1 MRLESYNEQV
11 KPNTGPSGGLQGS
24 GSIEAYGGQIAS
36 GLQAFQ
42 KGVNDLYNV
51 QLKKIDTEMKLQQM
65 NAETDYNNRITD
77 LMYNDKTGL
86 AYTTLQ
92 NAANSAER
100 FRQEEAKIRE
110 DISSKLQFKRSQQ
123 GFLQHADQSW
133 LQNNT
138 KMETHEREQGDKYRD
153 VSVANYITSSAKVA
167 QLGYT
172 KMDIIKSQ
180 LDNVYKK
187 IDEIYGYEGEEAVR
201 ARKDKATE
209 ELLQGVLHV
218 AGTEKNNQAID
229 GIIDVAKD
237 AGMMPEKYKKFE
249 EAAKEFKVN
258 AVLEDEV
265 KLRDVLAKNGND
277 AKKAALYML
286 EKENPL
292 RTGNMSL
299 DSFLNA
305 VQGQESGGDPTAVNK
320 SSGAYGLFQ
329 IMPEN
334 WPEWSKQAG
343 VGDKPITDQDA
354 YMKVVR
360 HVLGGYFNKYGAEG
374 ALVAW
379 FAGEQNA
386 IRWVNGEPDAID
398 GNGNHYS
405 WDKEDNG
412 GGTSIRNYVN
422 STLSR
427 ITNSHTMTD
436 GEKADFLAKAE
447 QRFTQ
452 IQAKIKREHEE
463 AVRKKVKELRLM
475 AHEME
480 KKGNSPGEIANAL
493 ESQTNDSPD
502 VKVALISTIEGYSNE
517 QKRRDAAALSAGPA
531 NEAMIMEAIDRGES
545 SEYVMNLMKNS
556 GLSFSNAFYHK
567 VYSSLEDRSKG
578 TGRFSAA
585 VGQYK
590 SVVQDRLGYSKKDM
604 NALWIGAS
612 EEGAAYRTQYYSEHG
627 EYPSDS
633 EMVSFLVEAVRKKEY
648 TYVRNWAPDVHV
660 NISRTQVRAY
670 NGDDHEL
677 VKGDDGGYYVNILK
691 DGEIIRSIDV
701 DTWKREHDDGGESN
715 RYEGDE

>member
-65 NAETDYNNRITD
+65 NAETDYNNRIAD

-92 NAANSAER
+92 DAANSAER

-138 KMETHEREQGDKYRD
+138 KMESHEREQGDKYRD
-153 VSVANYITSSAKVA
+153 VSVANFITSSAKVA

-172 KMDIIKSQ
+172 KMDIVKSQ

-265 KLRDVLAKNGND
+265 HLRDVLAKNNND
-277 AKKAALYML
+277 PKKAASYML
-286 EKENPL
+286 EKENPYSKGSGEFEAL
-292 RTGNMSL
+292 SKALAMH
-299 DSFLNA
+299 
-305 VQGQESGGDPTAVNK
+305 ESGNNPNARNP
-320 SSGAYGLFQ
+320 SGAYGLYQ
-329 IMPEN
+329 IMPDN

-343 VGDKPITDQDA
+343 VENRPMEDFDA
-354 YMKVVR
+354 YNKVFN
-360 HVLGGYFNKYGAEG
+360 HIFGGYYKKYGVEG

-412 GGTSIRNYVN
+412 GGTSIRKYVN
-422 STLSR
+422 SVKSLMG
-427 ITNSHTMTD
+427 NYNTMTD

-452 IQAKIKREHEE
+452 IQAKIKREHDE
-463 AVRKKVKELRLM
+463 AVRKKVRDITLM
-475 AHEME
+475 ADEME
-480 KKGNSPGEIANAL
+480 KTGASPGEIAEAI
-493 ESQTNDSPD
+493 SSAASDDPD
-502 VKVALISTIEGYSNE
+502 VKAGVLGISKSYRRQQETLNSRAMQAGPENEAKIMEAVLGNGDWNYIYKLIVESGLHFRPEFMSQINKLMQHKANGTGPFDPHIENFKKVVQDKLGYSN
-517 QKRRDAAALSAGPA
+517 S
-531 NEAMIMEAIDRGES
+531 
-545 SEYVMNLMKNS
+545 
-556 GLSFSNAFYHK
+556 
-567 VYSSLEDRSKG
+567 
-578 TGRFSAA
+578 
-585 VGQYK
+585 
-590 SVVQDRLGYSKKDM
+590 DM
-604 NALWIGAS
+604 NKAWLGAKLEAS
-612 EEGAAYRTQYYSEHG
+612 AFRNNYYENHG
-627 EYPSDS
+627 QYPSDA
-633 EMVSFLVEAVRKKEY
+633 EMVEALEEATRIKEY
-648 TYVRNWAPDVHV
+648 TYVRNWAPDVHANV
-660 NISRTQVRAY
+660 SRNQVRAY
-670 NGDDHEL
+670 GGDHHEL

-691 DGEIIRSIDV
+691 GNEIVRSIDV
-701 DTWKREHDDGGESN
+701 DTWNREHDSSSGVDD
-715 RYEGDE
+715 YEGDE

>member
-65 NAETDYNNRITD
+65 NAETDYNNRIAD

-92 NAANSAER
+92 DASNSAER

-123 GFLQHADQSW
+123 GFLQHAEQSW

-138 KMETHEREQGDKYRD
+138 KMEGHEREQGDKYRD
-153 VSVANYITSSAKVA
+153 VSVANFITSSAKVA

-172 KMDIIKSQ
+172 KIDIVKSQ

-187 IDEIYGYEGEEAVR
+187 IDEMYGYEGEEAVR

-265 KLRDVLAKNGND
+265 HLRDVLTKNNND

-286 EKENPL
+286 EKENPYSKGSGEYGAL
-292 RTGNMSL
+292 KK
-299 DSFLNA
+299 A
-305 VQGQESGGDPTAVNK
+305 VAMHESGNDPNARNP
-320 SSGAYGLFQ
+320 SGAYGLYQ
-329 IMPEN
+329 IMPDN

-343 VGDKPITDQDA
+343 VENRPMEDSDA
-354 YMKVVR
+354 YDKVFD
-360 HVLGGYFNKYGAEG
+360 HVFGGYYKKYGVEG
-374 ALVAW
+374 ALVGW

-422 STLSR
+422 STKSLMG
-427 ITNSHTMTD
+427 NYNTMTD
-436 GEKADFLAKAE
+436 GEKADFLAKTE

-463 AVRKKVKELRLM
+463 EVRKKVKDLRLM
-475 AHEME
+475 AHQME
-480 KKGNSPGEIANAL
+480 QTGYSPGEIASTL

-502 VKVALISTIEGYSNE
+502 VKVALIGTIEGYSNE
-517 QKRRDAAALSAGPA
+517 QKRRDAAALRAGPA
-531 NEAMIMEAIDRGES
+531 NEAMIMQAIYQGQS
-545 SEYVMNLMKNS
+545 SQEVMNLMKNS
-556 GLSFSNAFYHK
+556 GVSFSNEFYHTA
-567 VYSSLEDRSKG
+567 YSALEDRSKG

-590 SVVQDRLGYSKKDM
+590 SVVQDRLGYSNKDM

-612 EEGAAYRTQYYSEHG
+612 EEAAAYRTQHYSEYG
-627 EYPSDS
+627 EYPSGS
-633 EMVSFLVEAVRKKEY
+633 EMVNFLVEAVRKKEY

-701 DTWKREHDDGGESN
+701 DTWKREHDDSGESSS
-715 RYEGDE
+715 YEGDE

>member
-65 NAETDYNNRITD
+65 NAETDYNNRIAD

-92 NAANSAER
+92 DAANSAER

-138 KMETHEREQGDKYRD
+138 KMESHEREQGDKYRD
-153 VSVANYITSSAKVA
+153 VSVANFITSSAKVA

-172 KMDIIKSQ
+172 KMDIVKSQ
-180 LDNVYKK
+180 LDSVYKK

-229 GIIDVAKD
+229 GIINVAKD

-265 KLRDVLAKNGND
+265 HLRDVLAKNNND
-277 AKKAALYML
+277 PKKAASYML
-286 EKENPL
+286 EKENPYSKGSGEYGAL
-292 RTGNMSL
+292 KK
-299 DSFLNA
+299 A
-305 VQGQESGGDPTAVNK
+305 VAMHESGNDPNARNP
-320 SSGAYGLFQ
+320 SGAYGLYQ
-329 IMPEN
+329 IMPDN

-354 YMKVVR
+354 YDKVFD
-360 HVLGGYFNKYGAEG
+360 HVFGGYYKKYGVEG
-374 ALVAW
+374 ALAGW

-405 WDKEDNG
+405 WDKENNG
-412 GGTSIRNYVN
+412 GGTSIRNYIN
-422 STLSR
+422 STKSLMG
-427 ITNSHTMTD
+427 NYNTMTD

-463 AVRKKVKELRLM
+463 AVRKQVRDITLM
-475 AHEME
+475 ADEME
-480 KKGNSPGEIANAL
+480 KKGLSPGEIAEAI
-493 ESQTNDSPD
+493 SSAASDDPD
-502 VKVALISTIEGYSNE
+502 VKAAVLGMAKSY
-517 QKRRDAAALSAGPA
+517 RRQQETLNARAMQAGPA

-545 SEYVMNLMKNS
+545 SEYVMNLMANS
-556 GLSFSNAFYHK
+556 GVYFPNSFYNK
-567 VYSSLEDRSKG
+567 VYSTLEDRSKG

-590 SVVQDRLGYSKKDM
+590 SVVQDRLGYSNKDM

-612 EEGAAYRTQYYSEHG
+612 EVGAAYRTQVYSETGH
-627 EYPSDS
+627 YPSDE
-633 EMVSFLVEAVRKKEY
+633 EMVDTLVEAVRKR
-648 TYVRNWAPDVHV
+648 TFTIHRNWWFDTTGTISQTMARQYGGDSI
-660 NISRTQVRAY
+660 NI
-670 NGDDHEL
+670 GP
-677 VKGDDGGYYVNILK
+677 GDDGGQYVSIMK
-691 DGEIIRSIDV
+691 DGQIIRSIDV
-701 DTWKREHDDGGESN
+701 DTWKREHDLD
-715 RYEGDE
+715 

>member
-11 KPNTGPSGGLQGS
+11 KPNTGHSGGLQGS

-65 NAETDYNNRITD
+65 NAETDYNNRIAD

-92 NAANSAER
+92 DASNSAER

-110 DISSKLQFKRSQQ
+110 DISSKLQYKRSQQ

-138 KMETHEREQGDKYRD
+138 KMESHEREQGDKYRD
-153 VSVANYITSSAKVA
+153 VSVANFITSSAKVA

-172 KMDIIKSQ
+172 KMDIVKSQ

-218 AGTEKNNQAID
+218 AGTEKNNKAID
-229 GIIDVAKD
+229 DIIDVAKD

-265 KLRDVLAKNGND
+265 HLRDVLAKNNND
-277 AKKAALYML
+277 PKKAASYML

-305 VQGQESGGDPTAVNK
+305 VQGQESGGDPTAVNNK
-320 SSGAYGLFQ
+320 SGAYGLFQ

-412 GGTSIRNYVN
+412 GGTSIRNYVK
-422 STLSR
+422 STIAR

-463 AVRKKVKELRLM
+463 EVRKKVKDLRLM
-475 AHEME
+475 AHQME
-480 KKGNSPGEIANAL
+480 QTGYSPGEIANIL

-517 QKRRDAAALSAGPA
+517 QKRRDAAALRAGPA
-531 NEAMIMEAIDRGES
+531 NEAMIMEAIYQGQS
-545 SEYVMNLMKNS
+545 SQEVMNLIKNS
-556 GLSFSNAFYHK
+556 GVSFSNEFYHK
-567 VYSSLEDRSKG
+567 AYSALEDRSKG

-590 SVVQDRLGYSKKDM
+590 SVVQDRLGYSNKDM

-612 EEGAAYRTQYYSEHG
+612 EVGAAYRTKVYSETGH
-627 EYPSDS
+627 YPSDE
-633 EMVSFLVEAVRKKEY
+633 EMVDTLVEAVRKR
-648 TYVRNWAPDVHV
+648 TFTIQRNWWV
-660 NISRTQVRAY
+660 NTTGTISQTLARQY
-670 NGDDHEL
+670 GGDSIDIGP
-677 VKGDDGGYYVNILK
+677 GDDGGQYVNIMK
-691 DGEIIRSIDV
+691 DGQIIRSIDV
-701 DTWKREHDDGGESN
+701 DTWKREHDFN
-715 RYEGDE
+715 

>member
-65 NAETDYNNRITD
+65 NAETDYNNRIAD

-92 NAANSAER
+92 DASNSAER

-138 KMETHEREQGDKYRD
+138 KMESHEREQGDKYRD
-153 VSVANYITSSAKVA
+153 VSVANFITSSAKVA

-172 KMDIIKSQ
+172 KMDIVKSQ

-187 IDEIYGYEGEEAVR
+187 IDEMYGYEGEEAVR

-258 AVLEDEV
+258 AVLENEV
-265 KLRDVLAKNGND
+265 KLRDVLAKNNND
-277 AKKAALYML
+277 VKKAALYML
-286 EKENPL
+286 EKENPYSKGSGEYGAL
-292 RTGNMSL
+292 KKAVAMHESSNNP
-299 DSFLNA
+299 NA
-305 VQGQESGGDPTAVNK
+305 RNPD
-320 SSGAYGLFQ
+320 SGAYGLYQ
-329 IMPEN
+329 IMPDN

-343 VGDKPITDQDA
+343 VENRPMEDSDA
-354 YMKVVR
+354 YDKVFD
-360 HVLGGYFNKYGAEG
+360 HVFGGYYKKYGVEG
-374 ALVAW
+374 ALVGW

-405 WDKEDNG
+405 WDKENNG
-412 GGTSIRNYVN
+412 GGRSIRNYVN
-422 STLSR
+422 STKSLMG
-427 ITNSHTMTD
+427 NYNTMTD
-436 GEKADFLAKAE
+436 GEKADFLAKTE
-447 QRFTQ
+447 QRFIQ

-463 AVRKKVKELRLM
+463 EVRKKVKEFRLM
-475 AHEME
+475 AHQME
-480 KKGNSPGEIANAL
+480 QTGYSPGEIASTL

-517 QKRRDAAALSAGPA
+517 QKRRDAAALRAGPA
-531 NEAMIMEAIDRGES
+531 NEAMIMKAIYQGQS
-545 SEYVMNLMKNS
+545 SQEVMNLMNNS
-556 GLSFSNAFYHK
+556 GVSFSNEFYHK
-567 VYSSLEDRSKG
+567 AYSALEDRSKG

-590 SVVQDRLGYSKKDM
+590 SVVQDRLGYSNTDM

-612 EEGAAYRTQYYSEHG
+612 EVGAAYRTQYYSEHG
-627 EYPSDS
+627 HYPSDV
-633 EMVSFLVEAVRKKEY
+633 EMVDTLVEAVRKQ
-648 TYVRNWAPDVHV
+648 TFTIHRNWWF
-660 NISRTQVRAY
+660 
-670 NGDDHEL
+670 
-677 VKGDDGGYYVNILK
+677 
-691 DGEIIRSIDV
+691 
-701 DTWKREHDDGGESN
+701 DTTVECP
-715 RYEGDE
+715 

>member
-65 NAETDYNNRITD
+65 NAETDYNNRIAD

-92 NAANSAER
+92 DAANSAER

-138 KMETHEREQGDKYRD
+138 KMESHEREQGDKYRD
-153 VSVANYITSSAKVA
+153 VSVANFITSSAKVA

-172 KMDIIKSQ
+172 KMDIVKSQ

-265 KLRDVLAKNGND
+265 HLRDVLAKNNND
-277 AKKAALYML
+277 PKKAASYML
-286 EKENPL
+286 EKENPYSKGSGEFEAL
-292 RTGNMSL
+292 SKALAMHESSNNP
-299 DSFLNA
+299 NA
-305 VQGQESGGDPTAVNK
+305 RNPE
-320 SSGAYGLFQ
+320 SGAYGLYQ
-329 IMPEN
+329 IMPAN

-354 YMKVVR
+354 YNKVFN
-360 HVLGGYFNKYGAEG
+360 HVFGGYYKKYGVEG

-398 GNGNHYS
+398 GDGNHYS

-422 STLSR
+422 STKSLMG
-427 ITNSHTMTD
+427 NYNTMTD

-463 AVRKKVKELRLM
+463 EVRKKVKDLRLM
-475 AHEME
+475 AHQME
-480 KKGNSPGEIANAL
+480 KIGYSPGEIASTL

-502 VKVALISTIEGYSNE
+502 VKVALIGTIEGYSNE
-517 QKRRDAAALSAGPA
+517 QKRRDADALRAGPA
-531 NEAMIMEAIDRGES
+531 NEAMIMQAIYQGQS
-545 SEYVMNLMKNS
+545 SQEVMNLMKNS
-556 GLSFSNAFYHK
+556 GVSFSNEFYHK
-567 VYSSLEDRSKG
+567 AYSALEDRSKG
-578 TGRFSAA
+578 TGRFSAE
-585 VGQYK
+585 VGKYK
-590 SVVQDRLGYSKKDM
+590 SVVQDRLGYSNTDM

-612 EEGAAYRTQYYSEHG
+612 EEAAAYRTQHYSEYG

-633 EMVSFLVEAVRKKEY
+633 EMVNFLVEAVRKKEY

-660 NISRTQVRAY
+660 NISRTQVRSY
-670 NGDDHEL
+670 NGDDVSL

-701 DTWKREHDDGGESN
+701 DTWKREHDDSGESSS
-715 RYEGDE
+715 YEGDE

>member
-1 MRLESYNEQV
+1 MRLESYNEEV

-24 GSIEAYGGQIAS
+24 GSIDAYGGQIAN
-36 GLQAFQ
+36 GLQVFQ

-51 QLKKIDTEMKLQQM
+51 QLKKIDNEMKLQQM
-65 NAETDYNNRITD
+65 NAETDYNNRIAD

-92 NAANSAER
+92 DASNSAEK

-110 DISSKLQFKRSQQ
+110 DISSKIQFKRSQQ
-123 GFLQHADQSW
+123 GFIQHADQSW

-138 KMETHEREQGDKYRD
+138 KMESHEREQGDKYRD
-153 VSVANYITSSAKVA
+153 VSVANFITSSAKVA

-172 KMDIIKSQ
+172 KMDIVKSQ

-237 AGMMPEKYKKFE
+237 VGMMPEKYKKFE

-292 RTGNMSL
+292 KTGNMSL

-305 VQGQESGGDPTAVNK
+305 VQGQESGGDPTAVNNK
-320 SSGAYGLFQ
+320 SGAYGLFQ

-343 VGDKPITDQDA
+343 VGDRPITDQEA

-412 GGTSIRNYVN
+412 GGTSIRNYVK
-422 STLSR
+422 STMSR

-463 AVRKKVKELRLM
+463 AVRKRVRDINLM
-475 AHEME
+475 ADEME
-480 KKGNSPGEIANAL
+480 RHGESPGAIAEAI
-493 ESQTNDSPD
+493 SSAASDDPD
-502 VKVALISTIEGYSNE
+502 VKAGVLGIAKSY
-517 QKRRDAAALSAGPA
+517 RRQQESLNANAMKAGPA
-531 NEAMIMEAIDRGES
+531 NEAMIMEAALGNADWNDINKLIEESGLHFS
-545 SEYVMNLMKNS
+545 SEFMSKLMKVME
-556 GLSFSNAFYHK
+556 HK
-567 VYSSLEDRSKG
+567 ANG
-578 TGRFSAA
+578 TGPFDPHI
-585 VGQYK
+585 GGYK
-590 SVVQDRLGYSKKDM
+590 KIVQDKLGYSNSDM
-604 NALWIGAS
+604 EKLWLGAKLEAS
-612 EEGAAYRTQYYSEHG
+612 AFRNDFYDKHG
-627 EYPSDS
+627 YYPSDE
-633 EMVSFLVEAVRKKEY
+633 EMVDALVDATKTRKY
-648 TYVRNWAPDVHV
+648 TYVRNWAPDVHANV
-660 NISRTQVRAY
+660 SRTQVRAY
-670 NGDDHEL
+670 GGDHHEI
-677 VKGDDGGYYVNILK
+677 VKGDDGGIYVNIYK
-691 DGEIIRSIDV
+691 GEEIIRSIDV
-701 DTWKREHDDGGESN
+701 DTWNREHDITSGDDD
-715 RYEGDE
+715 YEGDE

>member
-24 GSIEAYGGQIAS
+24 GSIEAYGGQIAN

-65 NAETDYNNRITD
+65 NAETDYNNRIAD

-92 NAANSAER
+92 DASNSAER

-138 KMETHEREQGDKYRD
+138 KMESHEREQGDKYRD
-153 VSVANYITSSAKVA
+153 VSVANFITSSAKVA

-172 KMDIIKSQ
+172 KMDIVKSQ

-258 AVLEDEV
+258 AVLENEV
-265 KLRDVLAKNGND
+265 HLRDVLAKNNND
-277 AKKAALYML
+277 ARKAALYML
-286 EKENPL
+286 EKENPYSKGSGEYGAL
-292 RTGNMSL
+292 KK
-299 DSFLNA
+299 A
-305 VQGQESGGDPTAVNK
+305 VAMHESGNDPNARNP
-320 SSGAYGLFQ
+320 SGAYGLYQ
-329 IMPEN
+329 IMPDN

-343 VGDKPITDQDA
+343 VENRPMEDSDA
-354 YMKVVR
+354 YDKVFD
-360 HVLGGYFNKYGAEG
+360 HVFGGYYKKYGVEG
-374 ALVAW
+374 ALVGW

-422 STLSR
+422 STKSLMG
-427 ITNSHTMTD
+427 NYNTMTD

-463 AVRKKVKELRLM
+463 AVRKQVRDITLM
-475 AHEME
+475 ADEME
-480 KKGNSPGEIANAL
+480 KKGSSPGEIAEAI
-493 ESQTNDSPD
+493 SSAASDDPD
-502 VKVALISTIEGYSNE
+502 VKAAVLGMAKSY
-517 QKRRDAAALSAGPA
+517 RRQQETLNARAMQAGPE
-531 NEAMIMEAIDRGES
+531 NEAMIMEAVLGNGDWNYISKLIVD
-545 SEYVMNLMKNS
+545 S
-556 GLSFSNAFYHK
+556 GLHFRPEFMSQVNKLMQHKENA
-567 VYSSLEDRSKG
+567 
-578 TGRFSAA
+578 TGPFDPHI
-585 VGQYK
+585 GGYK
-590 SVVQDRLGYSKKDM
+590 KIVQDKLGYSNSDM
-604 NALWIGAS
+604 EKLWLGAKLEAS
-612 EEGAAYRTQYYSEHG
+612 AFKNDFFDKHG
-627 EYPSDS
+627 YYPSDE
-633 EMVSFLVEAVRKKEY
+633 EMVDALVDATRKREY

-660 NISRTQVRAY
+660 NVSRTQVRAY
-670 NGDDHEL
+670 NGDDHKL

-701 DTWKREHDDGGESN
+701 DTWNREHDISSGVDD
-715 RYEGDE
+715 YEGDE

>member
-65 NAETDYNNRITD
+65 NAETDYNNRIAD

-92 NAANSAER
+92 DASNSAER

-138 KMETHEREQGDKYRD
+138 KMESHEREQGDKYRD
-153 VSVANYITSSAKVA
+153 VSVANFITSSAKVA

-172 KMDIIKSQ
+172 KMDIVKSQ

-237 AGMMPEKYKKFE
+237 VGMMPEKYKKFE

-265 KLRDVLAKNGND
+265 HLRDVLAKNNND
-277 AKKAALYML
+277 PKKAASYML

-305 VQGQESGGDPTAVNK
+305 VQGQESGGDPTAVNNK
-320 SSGAYGLFQ
+320 SGAYGLFQ

-412 GGTSIRNYVN
+412 GGTSIRNYVK
-422 STLSR
+422 STIAR

-463 AVRKKVKELRLM
+463 EVRKKVKDLRLM
-475 AHEME
+475 AHQME
-480 KKGNSPGEIANAL
+480 QTGYSPGEIANIL

-517 QKRRDAAALSAGPA
+517 QKRRDAAALRAGPA
-531 NEAMIMEAIDRGES
+531 NEAMIMEAIYQGQS
-545 SEYVMNLMKNS
+545 SQEVMNLIKNS
-556 GLSFSNAFYHK
+556 GVSFSNEFYHK
-567 VYSSLEDRSKG
+567 AYSALEDRSKG

-590 SVVQDRLGYSKKDM
+590 SVVQDRLGYSNKDM

-612 EEGAAYRTQYYSEHG
+612 EVGAAYRTKVYSETGH
-627 EYPSDS
+627 YPSDE
-633 EMVSFLVEAVRKKEY
+633 EMVDTLVEAVRKR
-648 TYVRNWAPDVHV
+648 TFTIQRNWWV
-660 NISRTQVRAY
+660 NTTGTISQTLARQY
-670 NGDDHEL
+670 GGDSIDIRP
-677 VKGDDGGYYVNILK
+677 GDDGGQYVNIMK
-691 DGEIIRSIDV
+691 DGQIIRSIDV
-701 DTWKREHDDGGESN
+701 DTWKREHDFN
-715 RYEGDE
+715 

>member
-65 NAETDYNNRITD
+65 NAETDYNNRIAD

-92 NAANSAER
+92 DAANSAER

-138 KMETHEREQGDKYRD
+138 KMESHEREQGDKYRD
-153 VSVANYITSSAKVA
+153 VSVANFITSSAKVA

-172 KMDIIKSQ
+172 KMDIVKSQ

-187 IDEIYGYEGEEAVR
+187 IDEMYGYEGEEAVR

-265 KLRDVLAKNGND
+265 HLRDVLAKNNND
-277 AKKAALYML
+277 PKKAASYML
-286 EKENPL
+286 EKENPYSKGSGEFEAL
-292 RTGNMSL
+292 SKALAMHESSNNP
-299 DSFLNA
+299 NA
-305 VQGQESGGDPTAVNK
+305 RNPE
-320 SSGAYGLFQ
+320 SGAYGLYQ
-329 IMPEN
+329 IMPAN

-354 YMKVVR
+354 YNKVFN
-360 HVLGGYFNKYGAEG
+360 HVFGGYYKKYGVEG

-398 GNGNHYS
+398 GDGNHYS
-405 WDKEDNG
+405 WDKENNG

-422 STLSR
+422 AIKSDMG
-427 ITNSHTMTD
+427 NYNTMTD

-463 AVRKKVKELRLM
+463 EVRKKVRDITLM
-475 AHEME
+475 ADEME
-480 KKGNSPGEIANAL
+480 KKGSSPGEIAEAV
-493 ESQTNDSPD
+493 SSAASDDPD
-502 VKVALISTIEGYSNE
+502 VKVAVLGMAKSY
-517 QKRRDAAALSAGPA
+517 RRQQETLNARAMQAGPE
-531 NEAMIMEAIDRGES
+531 NEAMIMEAVLGNASWEDINKMIE
-545 SEYVMNLMKNS
+545 ES
-556 GLSFSNAFYHK
+556 GLHFRPEFMSQVNKLMQHKENA
-567 VYSSLEDRSKG
+567 
-578 TGRFSAA
+578 TGPFDPHI
-585 VGQYK
+585 GGYK
-590 SVVQDRLGYSKKDM
+590 KIVQDKLGYSNSDM
-604 NALWIGAS
+604 EKLWLGAKLEAS
-612 EEGAAYRTQYYSEHG
+612 AFRNNFFDEHG
-627 EYPSDS
+627 YYPSDA
-633 EMVSFLVEAVRKKEY
+633 EMVDALVAATKQREY
-648 TYVRNWAPDVHV
+648 TYVRNWAPDVHANV
-660 NISRTQVRAY
+660 SRTQARAY
-670 NGDDHEL
+670 GGDDHKLE
-677 VKGDDGGYYVNILK
+677 KGDDGGYYVDIYK
-691 DGEIIRSIDV
+691 DGQIIRSIDV
-701 DTWKREHDDGGESN
+701 DTWNREHDISSGVDD
-715 RYEGDE
+715 YEGDE

>member
-65 NAETDYNNRITD
+65 NAETDYNNRIAD

-92 NAANSAER
+92 DAANSAER

-138 KMETHEREQGDKYRD
+138 KMESHEREQGDKYRD
-153 VSVANYITSSAKVA
+153 VSVANFITSSAKVA

-172 KMDIIKSQ
+172 KMDIVKSQ
-180 LDNVYKK
+180 LDSVYKK

-229 GIIDVAKD
+229 GIINVAKD

-265 KLRDVLAKNGND
+265 HLRDVLAKNNND
-277 AKKAALYML
+277 PQKAALYML

-292 RTGNMSL
+292 KTGNMSL

-320 SSGAYGLFQ
+320 KSGAYGLFQ

-343 VGDKPITDQDA
+343 VGDKPITDKDA

-412 GGTSIRNYVN
+412 GGTSIRNYVK
-422 STLSR
+422 STMSR

-463 AVRKKVKELRLM
+463 AVRKQVRDITLM
-475 AHEME
+475 ADEME
-480 KKGNSPGEIANAL
+480 KKGSSPGEIAEAI
-493 ESQTNDSPD
+493 SSAASDDPD
-502 VKVALISTIEGYSNE
+502 VKAAVLGMAKSY
-517 QKRRDAAALSAGPA
+517 RRQQETLNARAMQAGPA

-545 SEYVMNLMKNS
+545 SEYVMNLMANS
-556 GLSFSNAFYHK
+556 GVYFTNSFYNK
-567 VYSSLEDRSKG
+567 VYSTLEDRSKG

-590 SVVQDRLGYSKKDM
+590 SVVQDRLGYSNKDM

-612 EEGAAYRTQYYSEHG
+612 EVGAAYRTQVYSETGH
-627 EYPSDS
+627 YPSDE
-633 EMVSFLVEAVRKKEY
+633 EMVDTLVEAVRKR
-648 TYVRNWAPDVHV
+648 TFTIHRNWWFDTTGTISQTMARQYGGDSI
-660 NISRTQVRAY
+660 NI
-670 NGDDHEL
+670 GP
-677 VKGDDGGYYVNILK
+677 GDDGGKYVSIMK
-691 DGEIIRSIDV
+691 DGQIIRSIDV
-701 DTWKREHDDGGESN
+701 DTWKREHDLD
-715 RYEGDE
+715 

>member
-65 NAETDYNNRITD
+65 NAETDYNNRIAD

-86 AYTTLQ
+86 TYTTLQ
-92 NAANSAER
+92 DASNSAER

-110 DISSKLQFKRSQQ
+110 DISSKLQYKRSQQ

-138 KMETHEREQGDKYRD
+138 KMESHEREQGDKYRD
-153 VSVANYITSSAKVA
+153 VSVANFITSSAKVA

-172 KMDIIKSQ
+172 KMDIVKSQ

-218 AGTEKNNQAID
+218 AGTEKNNKAID
-229 GIIDVAKD
+229 DIIDVAKD

-277 AKKAALYML
+277 PKKAALYML

-299 DSFLNA
+299 ESFLNA

-320 SSGAYGLFQ
+320 KSGAYGLFQ

-412 GGTSIRNYVN
+412 GGTSIRNYVK
-422 STLSR
+422 STISR

-436 GEKADFLAKAE
+436 GEKAEFLAKAE

-452 IQAKIKREHEE
+452 IQAKIKREHDE
-463 AVRKKVKELRLM
+463 AVRKQVRDITLM
-475 AHEME
+475 ADHME
-480 KKGNSPGEIANAL
+480 KNGASPGEIAEAV
-493 ESQTNDSPD
+493 SSAASDDPD
-502 VKVALISTIEGYSNE
+502 VKAAVIGMEKSY
-517 QKRRDAAALSAGPA
+517 RRQQETLNARAMQAGPA
-531 NEAMIMEAIDRGES
+531 NEAMIMEAIYRGES
-545 SEYVMNLMKNS
+545 SEYVMNLMANS
-556 GLSFSNAFYHK
+556 GISFSNAFYNK
-567 VYSSLEDRSKG
+567 VYSLLEDRSKG

-590 SVVQDRLGYSKKDM
+590 SVVQDKLRYSNKDM
-604 NALWIGAS
+604 NALWVGAD
-612 EEGAAYRTQYYSEHG
+612 EEAAAYRTQYYSEHG

-633 EMVSFLVEAVRKKEY
+633 DMVNFLVEAVRKKEY
-648 TYVRNWAPDVHV
+648 TYVRNWAPDVHANV
-660 NISRTQVRAY
+660 SRTQVRAY
-670 NGDDHEL
+670 GGDDHE
-677 VKGDDGGYYVNILK
+677 VVPGDDGGYYVNIYK

-701 DTWKREHDDGGESN
+701 DTWNREHDVS
-715 RYEGDE
+715 